1 MNRRTLIYAS
11 LLAIALLLFIGCSAS
26 NPVDTAPEDITNNSE
41 FNSSILVSDRNIG
54 QNPIEGTGLIGVF
67 NARIEL
73 DSLSGE
79 FAPIRTSAS
88 EDVLEI
94 VDITNFLLLTPC
106 FDCINLKS
114 VALNSDGNLVLEI
127 GIKHPFRAPDL
138 LYPPT
143 AQNRADLHVFNI
155 EGTII
160 LEGNPADTTTCSN
173 MGTTVG
179 PIVLANA
186 DGYSP
191 YLDLVI
197 EPILPTAANVHPYIL
212 HFDNFSNGNFW
223 RSNECGFAD
232 IVNPVGNLVM
242 KQGSDWDYKEYEFNL
257 NNLTEPFE
265 FIYAVGCT
273 YGISAENRGVR
284 LTPIYR
290 IPQFNKK
297 AAAKVYVSEII
308 EEPPHGFVAGDTLSS
323 ETLVIHVLDMNYG
336 VAVGDGIDE
345 MRFASNI
352 VDIEVEIPG
361 VTSGLVT
368 LANPTPTGGSA
379 KNPLDPLSFEV
390 TLTNGLGAYE
400 GIYSGLIK
408 VTDSY
413 PPAVNVDIPGD
424 GISRVDPTQSPLDG
438 LFDITEFATYA
449 GFSVGVD
456 HANEVPVACFVTNLP
471 PGFDPYEN
479 QTIAFDA
486 TCSTDS
492 DGLIIL
498 YEWDF
503 DYDGM
508 TFNIDDNGLIVEHA
522 YSIAGDYTV
531 ALRVTDDGIPAET
544 NIDTQ
549 DLSVIVEPPIA
560 FSENTVVINDVL
572 ASDVLNMYGIPV
584 GMHYVDSHGDSIY
597 AAAISNET
605 PANIYCVRSE
615 DNGTTW
621 ISPPGQVNSSSTG
634 SFESM
639 SLKLT
644 DSGYA
649 DITWITLGGFYNDIY
664 FSRATSG
671 YTFSSENTIET
682 AMLAGMVSHSV
693 YDDNVIYTTYSNLG
707 MGFTF
712 DVVVATS
719 TDEGANWSTPVNI
732 AESAGSTLNEEEFS
746 VTTETDGYGT
756 LHVVY
761 VDDASAEIRYTQSTD
776 QGASFSSYVL
786 VASISGYTNFDRIYY
801 SLSIDVSDDGNDI
814 YVAYRAEDTGVDH
827 IYCASSDN
835 GGASFTSTL
844 VDDAT
849 GNCDKPCLVL
859 DKYGWIYIVYL
870 DNQNDRDVRM
880 TKSIDKSTT
889 WEASL
894 LVNNDGAGAAQ
905 RAPSITVDDELRIH
919 VFFKDDRA
927 VPDTFDLYYAQG

>member
-1 MNRRTLIYAS
+1 MNHRTLIYAS
-11 LLAIALLLFIGCSAS
+11 LLGIALLLFIGCSAS
-26 NPVDTAPEDITNNSE
+26 NPVDTAPENISNDSE
-41 FNSSILVSDRNIG
+41 FNSSILVSDRDINR
-54 QNPIEGTGLIGVF
+54 NPTEGTGLLGVF
-67 NARIEL
+67 HARIDL

-114 VALNSDGNLVLEI
+114 IAFNSDGNLVLEI

-143 AQNRADLHVFNI
+143 AKNRADLHVFNI

-160 LEGNPADTTTCSN
+160 LESNPADIITCSN
-173 MGTTVG
+173 MGATVG
-179 PIVLANA
+179 PIVLVNA

-191 YLDLVI
+191 YLDSVI
-197 EPILPTAANVHPYIL
+197 EPIMPTAANVHPYIL
-212 HFDNFSNGNFW
+212 HFDNFTKGNFW

-273 YGISAENRGVR
+273 YGISAENRDVR
-284 LTPIYR
+284 LTPEYR

-352 VDIEVEIPG
+352 VDIEVELPG
-361 VTSGLVT
+361 VASGLVT
-368 LANPTPTGGSA
+368 LSNPTPTGGSA

-390 TLTNGLGAYE
+390 TLTNDLGAYE

-424 GISRVDPTQSPLDG
+424 GISRVGPANSPLDG

-449 GFSVGVD
+449 GFTVD
-456 HANEVPVACFVTNLP
+456 VIHANEAPVACFVTNLP
-471 PGFDPYEN
+471 SGFDPYEN
-479 QTIAFDA
+479 QTITFDA

-492 DGLIIL
+492 DGLIVN

-508 TFNIDDNGLIVEHA
+508 TFNIDDSGLIVEHA
-522 YSIAGDYTV
+522 YGIAGDYTV
-531 ALRVTDDGIPAET
+531 ALRVTDDGIPVET

-549 DLSVIVEPPIA
+549 NLTVIVEPPVA
-560 FSENTVVINDVL
+560 FSVNEVLINDVYVDD
-572 ASDVLNMYGIPV
+572 AIYSYGIPV
-584 GMHYVDSHGDSIY
+584 GLHYVDSHDDSIY
-597 AAAISNET
+597 AAAITNET
-605 PANIYCVRSE
+605 PSNILCIRSE

-621 ISPPGQVNSSSTG
+621 ITPPGQVNSLSTG
-634 SFESM
+634 SFESV

-649 DITWITLGGFYNDIY
+649 DITWIMLDGFYSDIY

-682 AMLAGMVSHSV
+682 AMLASMVSHSV
-693 YDDNVIYTTYSNLG
+693 YDDNIIFTTYSKLG
-707 MGFTF
+707 SAFDF

-719 TDEGANWSTPVNI
+719 TDGGANWSVPANI
-732 AESAGSTLNEEEFS
+732 AEAAGSPAGLHEIT
-746 VTTETDGYGT
+746 VTTETDGSGI
-756 LHVVY
+756 LHAVY
-761 VDDASAEIRYTQSTD
+761 IDDASGEIRYAKSEN
-776 QGASFSSYVL
+776 QGASFSNYVS
-786 VASISGYTNFDRIYY
+786 VASINGYIRGYY
-801 SLSIDVSDDGNDI
+801 SLSIDVSADGEDI
-814 YVAYRAEDTGVDH
+814 YVAYKSEDAGVMN
-827 IYCASSDN
+827 IYCASSNN

-844 VDDAT
+844 VYDAT

-859 DKYGWIYIVYL
+859 DKYGWVYIVYL

-880 TKSIDKSTT
+880 TKSIDKNAT
-889 WEASL
+889 WDASL
-894 LVNNDGAGAAQ
+894 LVNNDGADAAQ